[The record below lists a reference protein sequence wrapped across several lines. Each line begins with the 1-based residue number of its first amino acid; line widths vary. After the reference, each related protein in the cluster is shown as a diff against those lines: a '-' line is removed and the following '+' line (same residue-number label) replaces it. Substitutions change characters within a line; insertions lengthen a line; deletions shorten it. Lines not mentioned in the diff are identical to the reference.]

1 MFRRFVKRHFITL
14 LSFALHVANAKPAAP
29 IRERFYEIKDR
40 LLHRFGEADGL
51 DYQKINKKCW
61 DCNDGVNDWDGGSC
75 ERCDGTGN
83 YSTTYVKLE
92 RRRLGRRIFHRPV
105 DRYFDR
111 GFHYYNDY
119 SMAIPRAKPR
129 HLSDAN

>member
-92 RRRLGRRIFHRPV
+92 RRRLGRRIVIAHEFEVLKPNIL
-105 DRYFDR
+105 
-111 GFHYYNDY
+111 GFT
-119 SMAIPRAKPR
+119 R
-129 HLSDAN
+129 SDNYILRL